1 MQRLNQQQLQMQQR
15 QMEQLNQQRQQAN
28 APQVRPAPPHTSPPR
43 PGHAPL
49 DDNNPAQRLAEFQQM
64 RTQLA
69 RNQAQNRLRLLQ
81 LQQQENLA
89 AQRELLQREDGLAER
104 ILGDMNARMGELE
117 QMREEAH
124 RRARLGQLP

>member
-1 MQRLNQQQLQMQQR
+1 
-15 QMEQLNQQRQQAN
+15 
-28 APQVRPAPPHTSPPR
+28 
-43 PGHAPL
+43 
-49 DDNNPAQRLAEFQQM
+49 M

-89 AQRELLQREDGLAER
+89 AQREWLQREDGLAER